1 MTQAPRTVTRLNGR
15 YELEEV
21 IGRGGMADVYRGH
34 DLVLDRPIAV
44 KILRTA
50 HPGEEDR
57 ARFTAEAR
65 VLATLNHPGLVTLL
79 DADTSA
85 DDHPFLVMEL
95 VSGTDLAQMCSGSP
109 MDPARAAVIGA
120 QLADTLAYIHASGV
134 IHRDLKPANVLVAEG
149 DRTLLADFGVA
160 RLIGDHVR
168 HTATGMII
176 GTAAYLAPEQ
186 VRGEEITP
194 GTDVFALGLLLLELL
209 TGEPGYQGTP
219 TEAAH
224 ARLSV
229 PPTVPMSLPPAWR
242 DLIAAMTRLS
252 PARRPAME
260 QIAHELQGLASGSR
274 ATVIADLPMA
284 AGRTREF
291 TLPGRRDHSVR
302 PARSPAGIRL
312 RAAARKPR
320 LLLSAAGAV
329 ATVVLI
335 VLLATSMGSRPTPT
349 DPVPAHVPS
358 TLRQPLQDLHDA
370 IGGTS

>member
-1 MTQAPRTVTRLNGR
+1 MTQAPRTVTTLNGR

-21 IGRGGMADVYRGH
+21 IGRGGMADVHRGH

-44 KILRTA
+44 KILRA
-50 HPGEEDR
+50 VHPSEEDR
-57 ARFTAEAR
+57 ARFTSEAR

-85 DDHPFLVMEL
+85 NDHPYLVMEL
-95 VSGTDLAQMCSGSP
+95 ISGTTLAQMGNGSP
-109 MDPARAAVIGA
+109 MDPERVAVIGA
-120 QLADTLAYIHASGV
+120 QLADALAYTHASGV

-149 DRTLLADFGVA
+149 DRTLLTDFGVA
-160 RLIGDHVR
+160 RLLGDHVR

-194 GTDVFALGLLLLELL
+194 ATDVFALGLLLLELL
-209 TGEPGYQGTP
+209 TGEPAYQGTP

-242 DLIAAMTRLS
+242 DLFEAMTRLS
-252 PARRPAME
+252 PAERPTME
-260 QIAHELQGLASGSR
+260 QIARELQILASGSR
-274 ATVIADLPMA
+274 AGVVADLPRA
-284 AGRTREF
+284 AAPTRQF
-291 TLPGRRDHSVR
+291 AIPGRLDHSSR
-302 PARSPAGIRL
+302 PGRSPAG
-312 RAAARKPR
+312 KHR
-320 LLLSAAGAV
+320 LLLAAAAAAV
-329 ATVVLI
+329 AVVLV
-335 VLLATSMGSRPTPT
+335 VLLVTSMGGPPTST
-349 DPVPAHVPS
+349 SPVPAHVPS